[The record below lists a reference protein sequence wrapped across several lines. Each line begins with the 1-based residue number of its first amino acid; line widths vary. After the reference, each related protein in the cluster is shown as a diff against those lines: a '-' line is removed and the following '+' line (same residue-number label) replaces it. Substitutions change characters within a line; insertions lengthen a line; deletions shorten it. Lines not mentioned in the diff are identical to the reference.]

1 MPQAAKERLEKA
13 TGQKKWLQRLLPF
26 LGESL

>member
-1 MPQAAKERLEKA
+1 MPQAAKEELEKA

-26 LGESL
+26 